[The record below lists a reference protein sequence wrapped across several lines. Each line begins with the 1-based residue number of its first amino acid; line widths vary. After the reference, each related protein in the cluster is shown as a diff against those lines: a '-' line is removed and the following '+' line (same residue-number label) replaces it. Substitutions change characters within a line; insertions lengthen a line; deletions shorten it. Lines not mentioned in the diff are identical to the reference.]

1 MTDQEY
7 VLCTWKER
15 LWPAKVLC
23 KTGAAGKTSV
33 TNLKETSLEV
43 EILGLKEQ
51 VRVSCAGALP
61 LEEEWIENI
70 TAKLDQ
76 RDNPSE
82 VVEDLKYRQSLK
94 LALDILNQNDS
105 GRQEPAGGG
114 GGAAPPPPGGSSSG
128 SGSSPPLGWCQ
139 SLLSSETLGPEASE
153 KKSKEKTNP
162 RLKADTKN
170 QTRKSLF
177 VSEENPKSGT
187 NPPEGGSGGSS
198 GTSGSECQNHK
209 IPESKSRQRERKVK
223 PRSIPKFKR
232 GNKASSKP
240 KKRKSK
246 QGRKKPE
253 GAGPPVS
260 GGNGSPQDPAQ
271 PLAEEGS
278 ALPDPHGADTGVPG
292 RRFNT
297 RSQPGRTQPGR
308 TVPDSSCK
316 SASGDLGKGLA
327 GEGGSMTKQSHGI
340 QKPGSLKRMNGEQ
353 EKSTTGPSERKRKRG
368 NCPKSSSDPS
378 NLGMGVDI
386 CPAQPPEEEEENPS
400 PVVLSKVKQFQLPD
414 FEEDEGLEPS
424 DLASKITSSES
435 LSCLSPLVDEEEEE
449 EEELPSILSLQEPKS
464 IEEGNL
470 VWCKLGRY
478 PYWPAVVKKVKRK
491 HRRACVLLI
500 EGNASGKKKGFSISL
515 KNLKHFDCEEKQDL
529 IDRARED
536 YRQEIEWCIRLI
548 SDYRIR
554 VGCHSFTGSFLE
566 YFAADISYPVRKE
579 GYQGPA
585 QMTFPRATE
594 EVQEEPPETSPQ
606 KPSKKLLPDRTRAAR
621 DRANKKIVE
630 FIVKTKG
637 AEEHLLAILTSRKQS
652 RWLKGFQ
659 KSKKYMTCVETYL
672 EDEEQLDLVVNYLTE
687 VYQEMD
693 TKSLHPINGDGIRFI
708 SDVLLPEAII
718 YAISAVDDIDYEQ
731 AEEKYMKGPS
741 VSNREREIFDE
752 EILERKKQKNK
763 ESADSS

>member
-7 VLCTWKER
+7 VLCSWKER

-51 VRVSCAGALP
+51 VRVSCAGAFP
-61 LEEEWIENI
+61 LQEERIETI
-70 TAKLDQ
+70 AAKLDQ
-76 RDNPSE
+76 RENPSE
-82 VVEDLKYRQSLK
+82 VVEDLKYRQALK

-105 GRQEPAGGG
+105 GRQEPGGEGGG
-114 GGAAPPPPGGSSSG
+114 GEGGAAPPGGSSSG
-128 SGSSPPLGWCQ
+128 SASSPPSARCQ
-139 SLLSSETLGPEASE
+139 LLLSSEELGPEASE
-153 KKSKEKTNP
+153 KKSNQETNP
-162 RLKADTKN
+162 RLKAE
-170 QTRKSLF
+170 S
-177 VSEENPKSGT
+177 PKSGT
-187 NPPEGGSGGSS
+187 NPPEGGSGGSCEVS
-198 GTSGSECQNHK
+198 GPECQNPN
-209 IPESKSRQRERKVK
+209 IPESEPRQRERKIK
-223 PRSIPKFKR
+223 PRSLPKSRR
-232 GNKASSKP
+232 GNKTSSRS
-240 KKRKSK
+240 RKGKNK
-246 QGRKKPE
+246 QGRKKPG
-253 GAGPPVS
+253 GAGAPEA
-260 GGNGSPQDPAQ
+260 GGNGDW
-271 PLAEEGS
+271 
-278 ALPDPHGADTGVPG
+278 
-292 RRFNT
+292 
-297 RSQPGRTQPGR
+297 
-308 TVPDSSCK
+308 
-316 SASGDLGKGLA
+316 GKGLE

-340 QKPGSLKRMNGEQ
+340 PEPGSLKRMNGEQ
-353 EKSTTGPSERKRKRG
+353 ENSTTGLSLRKRKRG

-378 NLGMGVDI
+378 SPGLGVEMS
-386 CPAQPPEEEEENPS
+386 PAQPAEEEEENPS

-424 DLASKITSSES
+424 DLASKITSSEG

-449 EEELPSILSLQEPKS
+449 EEELPSILSLQEPQS

-470 VWCKLGRY
+470 AWCKLGRY

-500 EGNASGKKKGFSISL
+500 EGNASGKKKGFSVSL
-515 KNLKHFDCEEKQDL
+515 KNLKHFDCEEKQEL
-529 IDRARED
+529 IDRAREQ

-585 QMTFPRATE
+585 QMTFPRAAE
-594 EVQEEPPETSPQ
+594 EVQEEPPEASPQ

-659 KSKKYMTCVETYL
+659 KSRKYMACVETYL

-752 EILERKKQKNK
+752 EILERKKQKK
-763 ESADSS
+763 EAESADSS